1 METLSLACRCLLVL
15 VFLASSTGKLRREAF
30 GEFRASVRAAR
41 LLPEAA
47 VSPALTTVVAAEL
60 AAAVLL
66 VVPPTVRFGAVLA
79 GGLLAGFVV
88 VILASARR
96 RTGLACR
103 CFGGDGAVLGLR
115 HVARNVVLLAAC
127 AVVVLV
133 PPSLPA
139 RVEPGVLA
147 FVAAGVLAVL
157 AIRLDDL
164 LDLAAPPARTWEPS

>member
-15 VFLASSTGKLRREAF
+15 VFLASSTGKLRPGAF
-30 GEFRASVRAAR
+30 ADLRTAVRSAH
-41 LLPEAA
+41 LLPRGL
-47 VSPALTTVVAAEL
+47 VTPALVAVVAAE
-60 AAAVLL
+60 AAAALLL
-66 VVPPTVRFGAVLA
+66 VVPPTVRLGAVLA
-79 GGLLAGFVV
+79 GLLLAGFVV
-88 VILASARR
+88 VILTSARR

-103 CFGGDGAVLGLR
+103 CFGGDGAVLGPR
-115 HVARNVVLLAAC
+115 HVARNTVLLAAC

-139 RVEPGVLA
+139 RVEPVVLA
-147 FVAAGVLAVL
+147 LVAGGVLAVL